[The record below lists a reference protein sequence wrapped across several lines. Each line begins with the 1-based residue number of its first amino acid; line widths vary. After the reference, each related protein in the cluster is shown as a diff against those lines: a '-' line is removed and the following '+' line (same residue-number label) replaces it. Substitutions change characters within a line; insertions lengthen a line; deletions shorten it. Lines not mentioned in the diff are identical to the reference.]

1 MSSARHGG
9 RHRERRQHADTR
21 IALGAALTGAAIA
34 ITGQSVYLGPTS
46 AYLSDTKEVAE
57 FRFEAVSDHGR
68 QAGESASEERKS
80 RAAGHSSDG
89 TESPAAVDALGQSPI
104 SGDDSS
110 GVSAAGPDSSGSGAG
125 PDESTVELT
134 PGVEAP
140 APSTP
145 APSTPAPSTPAPSG
159 ADKPSARWSVSGE
172 LPLDSVGQAAP
183 PTGE

>member
-80 RAAGHSSDG
+80 RATGHSSDG

-104 SGDDSS
+104 SGD
-110 GVSAAGPDSSGSGAG
+110 DSSGSGAG

-145 APSTPAPSTPAPSG
+145 APSTPAPSR